1 MKSILLPPTVKLMQT
16 APLLAIV
23 LPHPTLIT
31 SFFIL
36 EIKLT
41 CFFLI
46 KTMID
51 IAAKDAELTWTQSFP
66 FSALALFLFLLS
78 ESLRYFFTI
87 LFNYSLP
94 GRNRLAAIGRTASWV
109 PNTMISWSMLSFW
122 IRSSKTSGVVGH
134 PPAMLNVTANILSS
148 LSYFWGISTVLII
161 WSTVLIVVK
170 FVTLADLCLLMLND
184 FLKLKAKFAA
194 AATFY
199 IFLFI
204 AATLVWNSRCFL
216 AQQNSGGRL
225 TLPYPKYLSLE
236 LSSILICFMASYMSI
251 STRSVYSSCS
261 TITDSSSVLPT
272 LIAILL
278 LLNILVIE
286 LSKEPASL
294 LSFSFFGIG
303 DKVTS
308 FIFLFRESIS
318 S

>member
-1 MKSILLPPTVKLMQT
+1 M
-16 APLLAIV
+16 
-23 LPHPTLIT
+23 
-31 SFFIL
+31 
-36 EIKLT
+36 T

-66 FSALALFLFLLS
+66 FSALGLFWLLLS

-122 IRSSKTSGVVGH
+122 IRSSKTSGVLGH
-134 PPAMLNVTANILSS
+134 PPAMLNVTAKILSS

-161 WSTVLIVVK
+161 WSTVLIVLK
-170 FVTLADLCLLMLND
+170 FVTLPDRFLLND
-184 FLKLKAKFAA
+184 LFKLKAKFAA

-204 AATLVWNSRCFL
+204 TATFVWNSRCLL
-216 AQQNSGGRL
+216 AQQNSGGRF

-236 LSSILICFMASYMSI
+236 LSSILICLMASYMSI
-251 STRSVYSSCS
+251 STRSVYSSYS
-261 TITDSSSVLPT
+261 TIIDSSSVLPT

-278 LLNILVIE
+278 LLNIFVIE
-286 LSKEPASL
+286 LSNDPASL
-294 LSFSFFGIG
+294 LSLSFYGIG

-308 FIFLFRESIS
+308 FIFLFRERIS